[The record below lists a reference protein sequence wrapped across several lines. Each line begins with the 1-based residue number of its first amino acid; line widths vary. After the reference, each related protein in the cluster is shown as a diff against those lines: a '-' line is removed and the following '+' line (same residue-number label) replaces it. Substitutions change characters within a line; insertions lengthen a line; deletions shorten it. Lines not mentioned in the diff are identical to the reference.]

1 MPEFCRVK
9 IAAPS
14 SLWEHSIENL
24 ADLVTRSVVRAVAVS
39 NRVHGNSEV
48 SVVLSDDRELRILN
62 NEYRGKDA
70 PTNVLSFPG
79 DDLDTSEDSFT
90 SLGRPL
96 ILGDVVVAFETI
108 RREAEDQGKALPDH
122 LAHMLVHG
130 VLHLCG
136 FDHEQSEDA
145 EIMESMERGILREF
159 GIADPYEAEKAPPT
173 PKRAAKS
180 SPKSS
185 LKKKTPPKKRAPSKK
200 SSVARKPAI
209 KSAAKGKAK

>member
-14 SLWEHSIENL
+14 ALWQGSIENL
-24 ADLVTRSVVRAVAVS
+24 ADWVTRSVVRSVEVS

-48 SVVLSDDRELRILN
+48 SVVLSDDRELQILN
-62 NEYRGKDA
+62 KEYRGKDG

-90 SLGRPL
+90 SMGRPL
-96 ILGDVVVAFETI
+96 ILGDVVIAFETI
-108 RREAEDQGKALPDH
+108 RREAKDQGKALPDH

-145 EIMESMERGILREF
+145 KTMESMEREILSEF
-159 GIADPYEAEKAPPT
+159 GIADPYEVEKAPPS
-173 PKRAAKS
+173 PKRAAKI
-180 SPKSS
+180 SP
-185 LKKKTPPKKRAPSKK
+185 KKKTPPKKNYPSKII
-200 SSVARKPAI
+200 SVARKPAI
-209 KSAAKGKAK
+209 KSAPKGKAK